1 MNSEAS
7 LTYDLPDEAATVR
20 LAHEVAPWLKP
31 GDLVVLT
38 GPLGSGKTF
47 FTRALCHALGL
58 PEDVRVP
65 SPTFTLVHEHPTQPP
80 VAHADLYRLSQEAEV
95 AELGLLA
102 QRDEGFVVV
111 VEWGEPFIA
120 LLGGDALVVTL
131 TLDPRTARVSA
142 TGPNAS
148 KLLQAM
154 RDS

>member
-1 MNSEAS
+1 LNFDAPLS
-7 LTYDLPDEAATVR
+7 YDLADEAATVR
-20 LAHEVAPWLKP
+20 LARTLAPWLSP
-31 GDLVVLT
+31 GDLIILT

-58 PEDVRVP
+58 PEDARVP
-65 SPTFTLVHEHPTQPP
+65 SPTFTLVHEHPTEPP
-80 VAHADLYRLSQEAEV
+80 VAHADLYRLSQEDEV

-102 QRDEGFVVV
+102 LRDEGFVVV

-120 LLGGDALVVTL
+120 LLGGDALVITL
-131 TLDPRTARVSA
+131 ALDPRTARVSA

-154 RDS
+154 RNS

>member
-1 MNSEAS
+1 MNFDAPLS
-7 LTYDLPDEAATVR
+7 YDLADEAATVR
-20 LAHEVAPWLKP
+20 LARTLAPWLSP
-31 GDLVVLT
+31 GDLIILT

-58 PEDVRVP
+58 PEDARVP
-65 SPTFTLVHEHPTQPP
+65 SPTFTLVHEHPTEPP
-80 VAHADLYRLSQEAEV
+80 VAHADLYRLSQEDEV

-102 QRDEGFVVV
+102 LRDEGFVVV

-120 LLGGDALVVTL
+120 LLGGDALVITL
-131 TLDPRTARVSA
+131 ALDPRTARVSA

-154 RDS
+154 RNS